1 MFIIIIV
8 DEAVQSVLFI
18 YFTVSVYLQLLRPWT
33 SQSHRSS
40 DNKILWINW
49 HCRPS
54 NKTYR
59 WISFIFIFSHFCIIF
74 YFIYLE
80 TANVPKNDFQ
90 QHNEDEHLHDTIE
103 ARLQAKHNLRQSVH
117 QHTDDDQHESEQ
129 NCKNFE
135 FLL

>member
-1 MFIIIIV
+1 MRLCNQYSLFI
-8 DEAVQSVLFI
+8 SLSLFI
-18 YFTVSVYLQLLRPWT
+18 YNCYGHEHPNHIDPVTTKYSGSTGTVDPLTKPIGEF
-33 SQSHRSS
+33 HSS
-40 DNKILWINW
+40 L
-49 HCRPS
+49 
-54 NKTYR
+54 
-59 WISFIFIFSHFCIIF
+59 FFSHFCIIF